1 MRKINK
7 QIIENI
13 MTDYNKKRLR
23 AAQEADEKREKLHA
37 EIPRIFEIEQEIKL
51 FSINLSKIYLS
62 NPENIEEQVNKFKQ
76 SVEDLKKERQLI
88 YEKNNIP
95 KNYLDIEY
103 ECPKCNDTGYRPD
116 GKRCTCFN
124 KQIINNLYKI
134 SNMVHMLGKE
144 NFNTFD
150 INIFSNE
157 VYKNEKL
164 TPRQNMYYVLEISE
178 DFCSNFH
185 DTNMNLLFYGG
196 TGLGKTFMCNCIAG
210 ELLKSEIS
218 VLYQTSFSL
227 FEIVEIHKFNKTDET
242 EENRMN
248 YNMIFTCDLL
258 IIDDLGTEVSNSFTN
273 AELFNIVNERMIT
286 EKKTII
292 STNLSLEQ
300 LRDTYS
306 DRITSRIFN
315 NFVPLKFYGKDLR
328 FSGTGGRI

>member
-1 MRKINK
+1 MAMNK

-23 AAQEADEKREKLHA
+23 AAHEADLKREKLYS
-37 EIPRIFEIEQEIKL
+37 EIPRLFEIDKQFKL
-51 FSINLSKIYLS
+51 FSINLSKIFLS
-62 NPENIEEQVNKFKQ
+62 KPEDLDVQVNKLRQ
-76 SVEDLKKERQLI
+76 EIDELKKERQSI
-88 YEKNNIP
+88 YEKNKIP
-95 KNYLDIEY
+95 ENYLEIEY
-103 ECPKCNDTGYRPD
+103 ECLKCSDMGYTPD
-116 GKRCTCFN
+116 GKRCSCFN
-124 KQIINNLYKI
+124 RQIINNLFKM
-134 SNMVHMLGKE
+134 SNMVNMLRKE

-150 INIFSNE
+150 INVFSNE
-157 VYKNEKL
+157 SYKNEKL

-178 DFCSNFH
+178 DFCNNFH

-196 TGLGKTFMCNCIAG
+196 TGLGKTFMCNCIAN
-210 ELLKSEIS
+210 ELLNKEIS

-227 FEIVEIHKFNKTDET
+227 FEIVENHKFNKLNET
-242 EENRMN
+242 EENRIN
-248 YNMIFTCDLL
+248 YNMIFDCDLL

-273 AELFNIVNERMIT
+273 AELFNIINERMIT

-306 DRITSRIFN
+306 DRITSRVFN

-328 FSGTGGRI
+328 F

>member
-1 MRKINK
+1 MRTINK

-23 AAQEADEKREKLHA
+23 AAQEADLKREKLYIK
-37 EIPRIFEIEQEIKL
+37 IPRLSEIDKQIKL

-62 NPENIEEQVNKFKQ
+62 RPEDLDIQVNKLRQ
-76 SVEDLKKERQLI
+76 QVEDLKKERQLI
-88 YEKNNIP
+88 YEKNNISET
-95 KNYLDIEY
+95 YLEVEY
-103 ECPKCNDTGYRPD
+103 ECEKCNDTGYTND
-116 GKRCTCFN
+116 GKRCSCFN
-124 KQIINNLYKI
+124 RQIINNLYKM

-150 INIFSNE
+150 INIFSNDS
-157 VYKNEKL
+157 YKNEKL
-164 TPRQNMYYVLEISE
+164 TQKQNMYYILEISE

-185 DTNMNLLFYGG
+185 NTNMNLLFYGG
-196 TGLGKTFMCNCIAG
+196 TGLGKTFMCNCIAK
-210 ELLKSEIS
+210 ELINREIS

-227 FEIVEIHKFNKTDET
+227 FEIIENHKFNKLNET
-242 EENRMN
+242 EENRIN
-248 YNMIFTCDLL
+248 YNMIFDCELL

-273 AELFNIVNERMIT
+273 AELFNIINERMIT

-306 DRITSRIFN
+306 DRITSRVFN

-328 FSGTGGRI
+328 FKN